1 MSGTS
6 YLIFRFSCCSFVF
19 YQTEER
25 LRFCYGILTLS
36 KLKKHKEGAT
46 QYPEQ
51 DFSIILGK
59 HIIYT
64 YENDWQYGCYFK
76 SKTKVITGFLV
87 DR

>member
-1 MSGTS
+1 M
-6 YLIFRFSCCSFVF
+6 
-19 YQTEER
+19 
-25 LRFCYGILTLS
+25 
-36 KLKKHKEGAT
+36 

-64 YENDWQYGCYFK
+64 YENGWQYGCYFK
-76 SKTKVITGFLV
+76 SETKVITGFLV